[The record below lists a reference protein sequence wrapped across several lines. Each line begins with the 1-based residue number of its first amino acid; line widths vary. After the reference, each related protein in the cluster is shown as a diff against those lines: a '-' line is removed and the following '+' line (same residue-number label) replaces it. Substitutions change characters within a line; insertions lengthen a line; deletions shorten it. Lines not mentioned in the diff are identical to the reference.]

1 MSPTISNR
9 NQTQQILKKYG
20 FSFKKSLGQNFIIEP
35 SILEKI
41 VEKAEI
47 NQQTGV
53 IEIGP
58 GIGSLTQQLAGKAGK
73 VVAVEIDQRLIPI
86 LKETLS
92 DYENI
97 EIIHGDVLQ
106 TDLSDIIEKYLKDYG
121 TLKIVAN
128 LPYYVTTPII
138 IKLLEERLP
147 IDSITI
153 MIQKEVA
160 ERINANPGTKDYG
173 SLTLAIQYYAEA
185 KIMFH
190 VPGTVFIPK
199 PNVDSTVIQLKIR
212 NSPPVQVQDEKYLF
226 QVIRSSFAQRRKTI
240 YNNLIHNLI
249 GKENKDQLD
258 QLFSKHA
265 LDPKRRAET
274 FTLEEF
280 AVLSENLK
288 KIVKASEIY

>member
-1 MSPTISNR
+1 MPSTISNR

-41 VEKAEI
+41 VEKTEI

-73 VVAVEIDQRLIPI
+73 VVAIEIDQRLIPI
-86 LKETLS
+86 LGETLS
-92 DYENI
+92 EYKNI

-106 TDLSDIIEKYLKDYG
+106 TDLSDIIEKHLKDYG

-138 IKLLEERLP
+138 MKLLEERLP

-160 ERINANPGTKDYG
+160 ERINAGPGTKDYG

-185 KIMFH
+185 KILFH
-190 VPGTVFIPK
+190 VPSAVFIPK

-212 NSPPVQVQDEKYLF
+212 TTPPVPIEDEKYLF
-226 QVIRSSFAQRRKTI
+226 QVIRASFAQRRKTI
-240 YNNLIHNLI
+240 SNNLIHNLV

-258 QLFSKHA
+258 QLFSK
-265 LDPKRRAET
+265 LEIDPKRRAET

-280 AVLSENLK
+280 ALLSENFK
-288 KIVKASEIY
+288 KIAKASEIY